1 MAPKSKNS
9 DAGTSTMPKRS
20 YKSASYQWRGE
31 SSRLKKERKES
42 CPEIA
47 KIYGK
52 NEASVKLWKRKKKK
66 FKLVLLTHLKLQS
79 DTCGVWQVP
88 S

>member
-9 DAGTSTMPKRS
+9 DAGTSNMPKRS

-42 CPEIA
+42 CTEIA

-66 FKLVLLTHLKLQS
+66 IQAGFADTPQTAKLHLWCVTS
-79 DTCGVWQVP
+79 A
-88 S
+88 